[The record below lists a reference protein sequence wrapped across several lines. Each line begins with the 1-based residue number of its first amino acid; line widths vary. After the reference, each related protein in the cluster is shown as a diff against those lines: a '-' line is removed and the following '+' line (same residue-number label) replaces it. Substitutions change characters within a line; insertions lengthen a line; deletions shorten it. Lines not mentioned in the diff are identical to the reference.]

1 MKTETLALRK
11 LSKRGIEIA
20 QQIPVDI
27 VTKISTKDRWYYV
40 IPVSYD
46 KEMFSHPL
54 KNWVIEVSK
63 NRDTGVNRLTAHTSI
78 SFLNG
83 EVFRG
88 SRTEE
93 FFEMLLSEGKVSEK
107 YACKYVSEVLSNEP
121 LSRRMVAMRLL
132 YNAGVIIE

>member
-20 QQIPVDI
+20 QQIPVES
-27 VTKISTKDRWYYV
+27 VMKISTKDRWYYV
-40 IPVSYD
+40 IPVRYD
-46 KEMFSHPL
+46 KEIFSHPL
-54 KNWVIEVSK
+54 LNWVLEVGKS
-63 NRDTGVNRLTAHTSI
+63 RDTGVNHIDAHTSI

-93 FFEMLLSEGKVSEK
+93 FFEMLLSDGKVSEK
-107 YACKYVSEVLSNEP
+107 YACKYVSEVLSDEP